1 MNICEEAIKAW
12 PDGAAREYLDSQSP
26 DDEEVKW
33 VVMDES
39 GLYGYIDSQGL
50 EFACADDDD
59 IRAMG
64 IAQFLIRNGGS
75 YTAGLQN

>member
-12 PDGAAREYLDSQSP
+12 PDGEAREYLDSQSP
-26 DDEEVKW
+26 DDEEVEW

-39 GLYGYIDSQGL
+39 GLYGYIDSQGQ
-50 EFACADDDD
+50 EFAFADDDD

-64 IAQFLIRNGGS
+64 ITQFLIRNGGS
-75 YTAGLQN
+75 YTAGLQK